1 MRGRRFRIQKCC
13 SMCGKW
19 ELRDRTRRLGAQ
31 ILRLDSYASCVQR
44 MTAIVAIEHMES
56 SRESS

>member
-1 MRGRRFRIQKCC
+1 
-13 SMCGKW
+13 MCGKW